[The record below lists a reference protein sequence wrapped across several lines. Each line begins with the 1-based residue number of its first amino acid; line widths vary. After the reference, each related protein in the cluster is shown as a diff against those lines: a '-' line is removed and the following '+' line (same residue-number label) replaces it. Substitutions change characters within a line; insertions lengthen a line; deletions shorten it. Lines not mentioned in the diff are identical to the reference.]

1 MGFSGLTFGI
11 LDRDGAAWLTTM
23 DTDGHWT
30 DTGLTGHPKR
40 QEYGVLGDLDYY
52 C

>member
-30 DTGLTGHPKR
+30 DTGHWTPEAGR
-40 QEYGVLGDLDYY
+40 NTEY
-52 C
+52 